1 MEKILFACD
10 LDNTLIHSYKH
21 RRPDDVCVELYD
33 GREQSFISA
42 RALDLL
48 KKISARIFFVPVT
61 TRSIA
66 QYRRIFL
73 AEDFCPRCAVV
84 TNGAFFL
91 EGARQEN
98 FLREVAAPYEKE
110 LAAQLA
116 AADEKIFSIARV
128 VDESFLFLKC
138 REEFDAEEISFDT
151 PLTVQR
157 TGKKIYLFP
166 PKLNKGEALKLLAKK
181 FSPEKIFAA
190 GDSEIDLPML
200 KLADVAF
207 APKTLRGKNFVE
219 FAATE
224 DFLEKIFSARG
235 GRFGMK
241 KFLRLAA
248 AEDFLKKIL
257 RLTSDDSA

>member
-48 KKISARIFFVPVT
+48 KKFSAQIFFVPVT

-66 QYRRIFL
+66 QYRRIFW
-73 AEDFCPRCAVV
+73 AEDFRPRCAVV
-84 TNGAFFL
+84 ANGAFFL
-91 EGARQEN
+91 DGARQEN

-110 LAAQLA
+110 IAAQLA

-138 REEFDAEEISFDT
+138 REEFDAEEIFFDT

-181 FSPEKIFAA
+181 FSPEKIFAT

-219 FAATE
+219 FAA
-224 DFLEKIFSARG
+224 
-235 GRFGMK
+235 
-241 KFLRLAA
+241 
-248 AEDFLKKIL
+248 AEDFLKKIVL
-257 RLTSDDSA
+257 FGETCYNREKIFGSD